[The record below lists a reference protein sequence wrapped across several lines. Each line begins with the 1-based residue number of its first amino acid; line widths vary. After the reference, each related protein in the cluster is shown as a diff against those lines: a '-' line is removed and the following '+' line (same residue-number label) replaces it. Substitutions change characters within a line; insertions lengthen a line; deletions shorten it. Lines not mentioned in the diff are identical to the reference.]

1 MVEGP
6 EIQPYLHTYGAIGMI
21 TEITVSLVPKVEWE
35 EYAVAFTHWSEAMAF
50 SISLSNRE
58 DLNKRLISCQKWP
71 TPSYHTPLKLPI
83 DKSIAFVELDSNH
96 RSAFLEM
103 IEGFGGEVAFYKPK
117 EQYHKK
123 LGISDFTFG
132 HTLLW
137 VKKKN
142 PNMTYIQ
149 LGYDQD
155 LMIEQSN
162 KLQEAYPD
170 MLLTTDIVRRGGAL
184 LVTGAGLFPFVDEE
198 HIDQLIHT
206 CNEIGIHND
215 NPHVTHISLVR
226 KKWND
231 SQHGINSEW
240 LNKLRDLKQQN
251 DPANLLNQKKLIL
264 SEVEFN
270 GYIS

>member
-1 MVEGP
+1 
-6 EIQPYLHTYGAIGMI
+6 
-21 TEITVSLVPKVEWE
+21 
-35 EYAVAFTHWSEAMAF
+35 
-50 SISLSNRE
+50 
-58 DLNKRLISCQKWP
+58 
-71 TPSYHTPLKLPI
+71 
-83 DKSIAFVELDSNH
+83 
-96 RSAFLEM
+96 
-103 IEGFGGEVAFYKPK
+103 
-117 EQYHKK
+117 
-123 LGISDFTFG
+123 
-132 HTLLW
+132 
-137 VKKKN
+137 
-142 PNMTYIQ
+142 
-149 LGYDQD
+149 GYDQD